1 LARDQLLPI
10 KQEYHMMIT
19 IINFKKGILL
29 IARTP
34 ENTKKLFCEN
44 FLVNIHGKLSKK
56 RFA

>member
-1 LARDQLLPI
+1 
-10 KQEYHMMIT
+10 MMIT